1 MKILIVA
8 SELYPVRSGVSRSV
22 GEIIEGAEKQG
33 HEVVSVSGNGVA
45 GLKWDRIR
53 VSAVAFKVRKIL
65 RDEGPFD
72 VVNIHGPSPTISD
85 LSLLL
90 SVISRNARSV
100 VYTHHFRLEF
110 GKPLVDF
117 VLRIYEWLIIGFA
130 RRFGSLVFT
139 SSDYA
144 NLYGGGRES
153 VHVIPWGVDQVDGS
167 PERVVKPFGEPL
179 KVLAVGQLR
188 RYKGMAVAI
197 EAAILANN
205 SKLTIVGD
213 GPLYEHFAEIASQH
227 ADKICLRRGI
237 SSDELKGIYK
247 DNDVILLSSRTK
259 LEAFGLVLLEG
270 MSYGCVPVASN
281 LPGVRQIAEDVGFL
295 CEPND
300 PMSIARIMDYLSDN
314 PEVLNTQS
322 YQSHSKTKNYLWD
335 DTVLRYEELFKK
347 ISKVGR

>member
-8 SELYPVRSGVSRSV
+8 SELPPVRSGVSRSV
-22 GEIIEGAEKQG
+22 GEIIEGLEKQG
-33 HEVVSVSGNGVA
+33 HDVFSVSSSGVA
-45 GLKWDRIR
+45 GLRWDRIR
-53 VSAVAFKVRKIL
+53 ISTVAFKVRKIL

-72 VVNIHGPSPTISD
+72 VVNIHGPSPSISD

-90 SVISRNARSV
+90 SVISRNATAV

-110 GKPLVDF
+110 GKPLVDSVSRF
-117 VLRIYEWLIIGFA
+117 YEWLIIGFV
-130 RRFGSLVFT
+130 RRFCLLVFT

-144 NLYGGGRES
+144 NLYGGGRKS
-153 VHVIPWGVDQVDGS
+153 VHVIPWGVDQVDKS
-167 PERVVKPFGEPL
+167 PNRPVKPTGEPL

-197 EAAILANN
+197 EAAILAKN

-213 GPLYEHFAEIASQH
+213 GPLYGHFAEIASRH
-227 ADKICLRRGI
+227 ADKICLMKGI
-237 SSDELKGIYK
+237 TSDELKDIYK

-281 LPGVRQIAEDVGFL
+281 LPGVRQIAESVGFL

-300 PMSIARIMDYLSDN
+300 PLSIARIMDYLSDN
-314 PEVLNTQS
+314 HDVLNDQS
-322 YQSHSKTKNYLWD
+322 CRSYSKTQNYLWGN
-335 DTVLRYEELFKK
+335 TVLRYEELFEKCSK
-347 ISKVGR
+347 IGT